1 MKVRLEHANLSVRDV
16 EAMIRFL
23 KTAFPEFRIRG
34 EGTNRNGIRWVHV
47 GTNDT
52 YIVLNQAKTESARH
66 WIPYSGEPGVNH
78 LAYEVDDVESLRV
91 RLSAAGYRDSTMSCP
106 IRSAHLTRLTSRST
120 RTPHRAALR
129 ADRPLPVSRTL
140 RRASWTPGL
149 WISTYCSQAFGT
161 RRRRVM
167 CSTL

>member
-23 KTAFPEFRIRG
+23 MTAFPEFRIRG

-52 YIVLNQAKTESARH
+52 YIVLNQAKADSARH

-78 LAYEVDDVESLRV
+78 LAYEVDDVESLRL
-91 RLSAAGYRDSTMSCP
+91 RLKAAGYRDSTVP
-106 IRSAHLTRLTSRST
+106 NAH
-120 RTPHRAALR
+120 PHRKRVYFYDPDGSDWEFVQYFSQDPAKR
-129 ADRPLPVSRTL
+129 NDYELPDS
-140 RRASWTPGL
+140 
-149 WISTYCSQAFGT
+149 
-161 RRRRVM
+161 
-167 CSTL
+167 